1 MSCPDAN
8 VDTVVIAVDYD
19 RLDSGQLTELKQQAD
34 KEHLEGLSKKK
45 RKKLLKK
52 RTKDMFKKAKVI
64 MLVPLA
70 RDLSSHYWNWIW
82 KNGKRVFLFQRMHIL
97 VIM

>member
-34 KEHLEGLSKKK
+34 QEHLEGLSKKK

-52 RTKDMFKKAKVI
+52 RTKLMLKMAKVI

-70 RDLSSHYWNWIW
+70 RHLSSRYWQ
-82 KNGKRVFLFQRMHIL
+82 RVFLFSYLKTGQ
-97 VIM
+97 

>member
-1 MSCPDAN
+1 M
-8 VDTVVIAVDYD
+8 DTVVIAVDYD

-52 RTKDMFKKAKVI
+52 RTRDMFKKAKVI
-64 MLVPLA
+64 ILVPL
-70 RDLSSHYWNWIW
+70 SSPIIGTGF
-82 KNGKRVFLFQRMHIL
+82 GKMAKGFFLQIMHIL
-97 VIM
+97 VIS

>member
-1 MSCPDAN
+1 M
-8 VDTVVIAVDYD
+8 DTVVIAVDYD

-64 MLVPLA
+64 MLVPLP
-70 RDLSSHYWNWIW
+70 RDLSSHYWNGIW
-82 KNGKRVFLFQRMHIL
+82 KNGKGFFFFK
-97 VIM
+97 